1 MARDSG
7 TARTV
12 AAEYNRPHRRVD
24 PTVVQPGTLL
34 EGKYEI
40 LDKIR
45 EGGMGSIYRVRHR
58 LLEEIRVVKVMKPS
72 AGADADLRRR
82 FVEEARTATRLKHPN
97 ICTIYDFAIDD
108 SGLAYLVMEYIEGP
122 SVADLLRLQG
132 RPALPLALEIA
143 HQSLLA
149 LGFLHRKGIVHR
161 DVAPDNIMLTRD
173 EQGLP
178 LVKLIDLGIA
188 KVAEGPIEATAT
200 GVFLGK
206 LKYASPEQYGALPK
220 GQRLD
225 GRSDLY
231 GLGVVLYE
239 ILTGVLPF
247 EGDTV
252 VELLRAHVFAPPRPF
267 SQSDPEGR
275 VPAELRGAIL
285 KALQKRREDR
295 YATAEDF
302 GREIQTI
309 RERFVRPEDLE
320 ATRAAVA
327 TLRPSREIHVL
338 SATPSAQ
345 SLLDR
350 QFGVS
355 ATPTPARSTE
365 NDLTAAAPSAVDW
378 TGREADVPTVPV
390 TPAPVRRRPAG
401 PRFAVAGV
409 VVAAAIAAAVVLS
422 RSKRA
427 EAPPVQAASAP
438 ATPVAVPT
446 LPEQPTAEP
455 SPVPTAE
462 PTAVPPTPPAA
473 AAPEK
478 AAPPRSRAI
487 VVHPTAPASRP
498 AAVPA
503 PGLPASVP
511 PPAPTPAA
519 EAVRLPSPV
528 PAVPTEPQRA
538 AVAAPSPSARPAPTD
553 SDRLREAVRLY
564 ETAQNT
570 LNPDLYV
577 RVFPGVDR
585 SRIQEAFSNFRS
597 QSVEFEI
604 RKIEIDPRGQ
614 SAVVSGFE
622 SRLAVPKA
630 GNEQRVNSDRVLHFE
645 KRGEAWIITS
655 IR

>member
-1 MARDSG
+1 M
-7 TARTV
+7 
-12 AAEYNRPHRRVD
+12 
-24 PTVVQPGTLL
+24 VQPGTLL

-58 LLEEIRVVKVMKPS
+58 LLEEVRVVKVMKPS
-72 AGADADLRRR
+72 AVADADLRRR

-108 SGLAYLVMEYIEGP
+108 SGMAYLVMEYIEGP

-178 LVKLIDLGIA
+178 LVKVIDLGIA

-285 KALQKRREDR
+285 KSLQKRREDR

-302 GREIQTI
+302 DREVLTI

-345 SLLDR
+345 SHLDR
-350 QFGVS
+350 QFGAS
-355 ATPTPARSTE
+355 GTPTPARSTE
-365 NDLTAAAPSAVDW
+365 NDLTAAAPASVPW
-378 TGREADVPTVPV
+378 TGREADVPTVP
-390 TPAPVRRRPAG
+390 TEPGRVRRRPAWLLPAVRAG
-401 PRFAVAGV
+401 HGGDRRHRRAVAVETRRGALRPG
-409 VVAAAIAAAVVLS
+409 AAALATPAAVANAARAPDGRTDRLS
-422 RSKRA
+422 RRRSRR
-427 EAPPVQAASAP
+427 PRRRPLRRP
-438 ATPVAVPT
+438 
-446 LPEQPTAEP
+446 
-455 SPVPTAE
+455 
-462 PTAVPPTPPAA
+462 
-473 AAPEK
+473 
-478 AAPPRSRAI
+478 PPRRAALLPDRGRSSRTR
-487 VVHPTAPASRP
+487 PLSASRP
-498 AAVPA
+498 AAVP
-503 PGLPASVP
+503 PRRSSRVGLRRRLRRPRPRPFACRRPSRRSRPSRRGPPSRRPRP
-511 PPAPTPAA
+511 PPGPHRRTRTACARPSASTRRRRTRSIPTSTSASSRASTGRGSRRPSATS
-519 EAVRLPSPV
+519 VRRPSSSRSGRSRSI
-528 PAVPTEPQRA
+528 RA
-538 AVAAPSPSARPAPTD
+538 ASRRSSPGSSRAWP
-553 SDRLREAVRLY
+553 
-564 ETAQNT
+564 
-570 LNPDLYV
+570 
-577 RVFPGVDR
+577 FPR
-585 SRIQEAFSNFRS
+585 RA
-597 QSVEFEI
+597 
-604 RKIEIDPRGQ
+604 
-614 SAVVSGFE
+614 
-622 SRLAVPKA
+622 
-630 GNEQRVNSDRVLHFE
+630 
-645 KRGEAWIITS
+645 TS
-655 IR
+655 SE

>member
-1 MARDSG
+1 
-7 TARTV
+7 
-12 AAEYNRPHRRVD
+12 
-24 PTVVQPGTLL
+24 VVQPGTLL

-58 LLEEIRVVKVMKPS
+58 LLEEIRVVKVMKPN
-72 AGADADLRRR
+72 AVADADLRRR

-108 SGLAYLVMEYIEGP
+108 SGMAYLVMEFIDGP
-122 SVADLLRLQG
+122 SVADLLKLQG

-231 GLGVVLYE
+231 GLGIVLYE
-239 ILTGVLPF
+239 LLTGVLPF

-267 SQSDPEGR
+267 SQTDPEGR

-285 KALQKRREDR
+285 KSLQKRREDR
-295 YATAEDF
+295 YATAEEFDQ
-302 GREIQTI
+302 EILTI
-309 RERFVRPEDLE
+309 RQRYVRPEDLE
-320 ATRAAVA
+320 ETRAAVA
-327 TLRPSREIHVL
+327 RLRPSREIGVL

-350 QFGVS
+350 QFGIS
-355 ATPTPARSTE
+355 GTPTPARSTE
-365 NDLTAAAPSAVDW
+365 NDLTAAAPAPASAGW
-378 TGREADVPTVPV
+378 TGREPDVPTVPV
-390 TPAPVRRRPAG
+390 TPAPASRRPG
-401 PRFAVAGV
+401 RVRVAVAVV
-409 VVAAAIAAAVVLS
+409 VVAAAIVAAVVMS

-427 EAPPVQAASAP
+427 EAPPVQAAAAL
-438 ATPVAVPT
+438 ATPAAAPN

-455 SPVPTAE
+455 SPIPTAE
-462 PTAVPPTPPAA
+462 PTAVPPTPPPT
-473 AAPEK
+473 AAPAS

-487 VVHPTAPASRP
+487 VVHPTAAASRP
-498 AAVPA
+498 APVPA

-511 PPAPTPAA
+511 PPAPTAAA
-519 EAVRLPSPV
+519 EIVRLPSPV
-528 PAVPTEPQRA
+528 PAPPTEPARA
-538 AVAAPSPSARPAPTD
+538 AIAAPSPSARPAPTD

-577 RVFPGVDR
+577 RIFPSVDR
-585 SRIQEAFSNFRS
+585 SRVQEAFSNFRS
-597 QSVEFEI
+597 QTVEFEI

-630 GNEQRVNSDRVLHFE
+630 GNEQRFNADRVLHFE
-645 KRGEAWIITS
+645 KRGEAWVITS
-655 IR
+655 VR

>member
-1 MARDSG
+1 M
-7 TARTV
+7 
-12 AAEYNRPHRRVD
+12 
-24 PTVVQPGTLL
+24 VQPGTLL

-58 LLEEIRVVKVMKPS
+58 LLEEVRVVKVMKPS

-108 SGLAYLVMEYIEGP
+108 SGLAYLVMEYIDGP

-231 GLGVVLYE
+231 GLGIVLYE

-309 RERFVRPEDLE
+309 RERLVRPEDLE

-327 TLRPSREIHVL
+327 KLRPSREIHVL

-355 ATPTPARSTE
+355 TTPTPARSTD
-365 NDLTAAAPSAVDW
+365 NDLTAAAPASAPW
-378 TGREADVPTVPV
+378 PGREADVPTVP
-390 TPAPVRRRPAG
+390 TEPGRVRRRPAWLL
-401 PRFAVAGV
+401 PAVLL
-409 VVAAAIAAAVVLS
+409 VAAVIAAIAVLS

-427 EAPPVQAASAP
+427 EAPPVQTAAAL
-438 ATPVAVPT
+438 ATPAAVPT
-446 LPEQPTAEP
+446 LPERPTAEP
-455 SPVPTAE
+455 SPLPTAE
-462 PTAVPPTPPAA
+462 PTAVPPTPPPTAVPTSG
-473 AAPEK
+473 AP
-478 AAPPRSRAI
+478 ARSRAI
-487 VVHPTAPASRP
+487 VAHPTAPASRP
-498 AAVPA
+498 AAVPS

-511 PPAPTPAA
+511 PQAPTSAA
-519 EAVRLPSPV
+519 EIVRLPSPV
-528 PAVPTEPQRA
+528 PAVPTESQRA

-585 SRIQEAFSNFRS
+585 SRVQEAFGNFRS
-597 QSVEFEI
+597 QTVEFEI

-645 KRGEAWIITS
+645 KRGETWVITS
-655 IR
+655 VR